1 MTLETRIVTSGRA
14 AAKAAGIVNPPVH
27 RASTVLFPTL
37 ADMREAQKDPVRNL
51 LYGRLGT
58 QSTFALQDALAEIE
72 GGYAAIACPSGMAA
86 IAIALMALV
95 KTGDHILVVDTVYD
109 PVRAFLT
116 HTMARFDV
124 EVTYY
129 PPSLGADI
137 ADLIRPETRVVLC
150 ESPGSHSFEIQDVPA
165 IAAAAHAAGAVV
177 MMDNTWA
184 TPLYFRPFEHGVDVS
199 LQAATKY
206 IVGHSDCEMGAIIC
220 TEAVFPAIK
229 QQAMRLGTCVSADDC
244 YLALRGLRTLAARMP
259 RHQETGL
266 ALARW
271 FSEQPEVETVLHPAL
286 PGAPGH
292 DLWKRDFRGASGL
305 FGVVFREGVSEEGI
319 RVLVDHRQLFGIGF
333 SWGGFESLILPT
345 DPRKLHPNTPWP
357 YQGPSIRIHAGL
369 ESPEDLIADLAEGMA
384 ALRKAAEKSRAA

>member
-1 MTLETRIVTSGRA
+1 MTLETRIVTSGRD

-27 RASTVLFPTL
+27 RASTVLFSTL
-37 ADMREAQKDPVRNL
+37 AALREAQKDPVRNL

-58 QSTFALQDALAEIE
+58 QSTFALQDALAEVE

-86 IAIALMALV
+86 IAVALMALV

-109 PVRAFLT
+109 PVRAFLAQ
-116 HTMARFDV
+116 TMARFGV

-129 PPSLGADI
+129 PPSLGGDI

-150 ESPGSHSFEIQDVPA
+150 ESPGSHSFEVQDVPA

-229 QQAMRLGTCVSADDC
+229 QQAMRLGICVSADDC

-271 FSEQPEVETVLHPAL
+271 FSQQPEVETVLHPAL

-292 DLWKRDFRGASGL
+292 ALWKRDFRGASGL
-305 FGVVFREGVSEEGI
+305 FGVVFRDGVSEEGI
-319 RVLVDHRQLFGIGF
+319 RALVDHRRLFGIGF

-345 DPRKLHPNTPWP
+345 DPRKLHPNTSWP

-369 ESPEDLIADLAEGMA
+369 ESPDDLIADLAEGMA
-384 ALRKAAEKSRAA
+384 ALRKAGGKSQAA

>member
-1 MTLETRIVTSGRA
+1 LSLETQLVTSGRA

-37 ADMREAQKDPVRNL
+37 SDMREAQKDPVRNL

-72 GGYAAIACPSGMAA
+72 GGHAAIACPSGMAA

-116 HTMARFDV
+116 HTMTRFGV
-124 EVTYY
+124 ETTYY
-129 PPSLGADI
+129 PPSMGAEI
-137 ADLIRPETRVVLC
+137 ASLIRPETRVVLC

-165 IAAAAHAAGAVV
+165 IAAAAHAAGVVV

-229 QQAMRLGTCVSADDC
+229 QQAMRFGICVGADDC
-244 YLALRGLRTLAARMP
+244 YLALRGLRTLATRMP

-266 ALARW
+266 TLARW
-271 FSEQPEVETVLHPAL
+271 WLDQPEVEAVLHPGL

-292 DLWKRDFRGASGL
+292 ALWKRDFLGASGL
-305 FGVVFREGVSEEGI
+305 FGVVFRDETTEEGV
-319 RVLVDHRQLFGIGF
+319 RALVDHRRLFGIGF

-345 DPRKLHPNTPWP
+345 DPRKLHANTPWP
-357 YQGPSIRIHAGL
+357 YKGLSIRIHAGL
-369 ESPEDLIADLAEGMA
+369 ESPGDLIADLAEGMA
-384 ALRKAAEKSRAA
+384 ALRRADGKSRAA